1 MRVAVAFGLVATA
14 MAVRADDALSRG
26 AAALVALQAQ
36 DGAWRSGLY
45 APLRAGA
52 GLTAYVADTLLTL
65 PEAVRV
71 RHADSIRRALDWL
84 AREAGADGEPFASVE
99 SRYPTYAATY
109 ALSAF
114 VRAGTHPAVRA
125 RLQAWLCRA
134 QLTEEAGWR
143 LEDRGYGGWDS
154 GAPRPRPTA
163 THANLSVFASVVDAL
178 DRAGLPVDHPLRGRA
193 LVFLDRCHGS
203 GGGYGFSWHDLASNK
218 AGVAPDG
225 RLVDYGSATADGL
238 IALAALRVPP
248 ESDTRRTAV
257 ERFAARFDV
266 ERVWGLS
273 VVTGA
278 DPGVGADARPWAT
291 ALRLYGL
298 ARAAE
303 AFALAPRGPSD
314 RRAAIADALAREQD
328 AYGRWTGASPLMM
341 EDDPVLATALAL
353 RALGAC
359 AR

>member
-1 MRVAVAFGLVATA
+1 V
-14 MAVRADDALSRG
+14 S
-26 AAALVALQAQ
+26 
-36 DGAWRSGLY
+36 

-52 GLTAYVADTLLTL
+52 GLTAYAADTLLTL
-65 PEAVRV
+65 PEAVRA
-71 RHADSIRRALDWL
+71 RHAESIRRALDWL
-84 AREAGADGEPFASVE
+84 AREAGAEGEPFARVE
-99 SRYPTYAATY
+99 SRYPTYAAAY

-114 VRAGTHPAVRA
+114 GRAGTHAAVRA

-134 QLTEEAGWR
+134 QLSEEAGWR
-143 LEDRGYGGWDS
+143 LEDRGYGGWDC

-178 DRAGLPVDHPLRGRA
+178 DRAGLPVDHPLRSRA
-193 LVFLDRCHGS
+193 LVFLDRCRGP
-203 GGGYGFSWHDLASNK
+203 GGGYGFSWHDPVASK

-248 ESDTRRTAV
+248 ESETRRTAV

-266 ERVWGLS
+266 ERVWGLGAL
-273 VVTGA
+273 TGA
-278 DPGVGADARPWAT
+278 APDARPWAT

-328 AYGRWTGASPLMM
+328 AHGRWTGASPLMM